1 MRTILCTF
9 ALIGLLH
16 AEARRWKLHPAV
28 DAAVEQV
35 KIGELTSIRGP
46 DSAVGAA
53 DEQARNEYLKAQKA
67 NDKEG
72 IKELSDAGKITVLE
86 ESTEVRV
93 LERNEADLDK
103 LMSTVHILV
112 DIDRQAWKECM
123 ERNVRRAAAGLPS
136 ESCGD
141 AAFETMY
148 NRRFSQ
154 CLDGGTPEAYV
165 DTHVLVFI
173 RVLSGKESGRKFWV
187 PYRSLSRPS
196 KPDPS
201 VKAQP

>member
-1 MRTILCTF
+1 MRTVLCTF
-9 ALIGLLH
+9 ALMGLVH
-16 AEARRWKLHPAV
+16 AETRKWKLHPAI

-35 KIGELTSIRGP
+35 RIGELTSIRGP
-46 DSAVGAA
+46 EPTVGAA

-72 IKELSDAGKITVLE
+72 IKELVDTGKIAALD

-112 DIDRQAWKECM
+112 DIDKEAWKECM
-123 ERNVRRAAAGLPS
+123 ERNVKRAAAGLPS
-136 ESCGD
+136 EACGD
-141 AAFETMY
+141 PTFEGMY

-165 DTHVLVFI
+165 DTHVLVFV
-173 RVLSGKESGRKFWV
+173 RVMSGNESGRKFWV
-187 PYRSLSRPS
+187 LYRSLSRPS

-201 VKAQP
+201 VKAQQ